1 MKTPVNIKNQNKQ
14 GKRIQQDDK
23 PPEDEWIGGDES
35 MRVDSDF
42 EDRDNWIDERKI
54 RAAGVF
60 A

>member
-1 MKTPVNIKNQNKQ
+1 M
-14 GKRIQQDDK
+14 
-23 PPEDEWIGGDES
+23 PPQDEWIGGDES

-42 EDRDNWIDERKI
+42 EDQTHWIDARKI